1 MPPFCRQS
9 SVALATAVSPFKNG
23 LQAAV
28 VDEAG
33 FLSAKQMR
41 WLAKFAAENQCR
53 LILCGDSRQHHA
65 VERGDSLRVLE
76 KTSAIRPAGLTKI
89 FRQRIPALRD
99 AIQELSRGETE
110 KGFDKLDEFGVIQ
123 EIEDEATRLAGI
135 AELQVTAIKEK
146 KSSLIVA
153 PTHGECRQIAKAMR
167 QAMKSEGLLSDTEQ
181 TFSRLDRLN
190 LTAGQRQDSINYE
203 LGNVIEFHRR
213 AAGGFKSGEQW
224 QVVERAGASE
234 LVVEN
239 GGRRKALALSQ
250 AGKFSVFKA
259 EAISLSVGDQVR
271 ITKNFQSHGR
281 KFRNNEIHTVTGLG
295 DGTLTLDKGEIMVRG
310 GLHIDQGI
318 AISSHAAQSKTVDQ
332 VVVSVPIESFSQANE
347 AQFYVSMSRAR
358 EAMHLFTDS
367 KDALRKAVT
376 RRSSRLSPLEIVLDQ
391 TNAVRVQGVSDYL
404 RGRAADQVRQQ
415 QAQERAIER

>member
-1 MPPFCRQS
+1 MRLFRTAKSNSKAKVVKAWIGFKIEGFWLLFVDAAFLPTKFCCLGYRS
-9 SVALATAVSPFKNG
+9 ISVQKWTPGSG
-23 LQAAV
+23 
-28 VDEAG
+28 G
-33 FLSAKQMR
+33 GRGGILSAKQMR

-65 VERGDSLRVLE
+65 IERGDSLRVLE

-259 EAISLSVGDQVR
+259 EAISLSVGD
-271 ITKNFQSHGR
+271 
-281 KFRNNEIHTVTGLG
+281 
-295 DGTLTLDKGEIMVRG
+295 
-310 GLHIDQGI
+310 
-318 AISSHAAQSKTVDQ
+318 
-332 VVVSVPIESFSQANE
+332 
-347 AQFYVSMSRAR
+347 
-358 EAMHLFTDS
+358 
-367 KDALRKAVT
+367 
-376 RRSSRLSPLEIVLDQ
+376 
-391 TNAVRVQGVSDYL
+391 
-404 RGRAADQVRQQ
+404 
-415 QAQERAIER
+415 